1 MKTFAALGAAF
12 LFLLLTVAVPRLK
25 AQEREDDRD
34 GAKSGQ
40 QQDDNKQPT
49 AKPQE
54 DRSRQQSTQEP
65 RANRPD
71 QERSDQEKA
80 RQGEAT
86 RPQHEERT
94 TSQTERNESRPA
106 EAERGKRIPDD
117 RFRASFG
124 PRHTFRL
131 RRDEVINNSRPVV
144 TYGGYSFELLAPWPA
159 GWSFDDDCYID
170 YRDDQYYLLN
180 PVRPGIR
187 IALVVVNVD

>member
-1 MKTFAALGAAF
+1 MKACVALGAAF

-25 AQEREDDRD
+25 AQEHEDERD

-40 QQDDNKQPT
+40 QQDDSKQP
-49 AKPQE
+49 AARPQE

-65 RANRPD
+65 TANRPD

-86 RPQHEERT
+86 RPQHEEST
-94 TSQTERNESRPA
+94 PAQTERDESRPA

-117 RFRASFG
+117 RFRARFG
-124 PRHTFRL
+124 PHHRFRL
-131 RRDEVINNSRPVV
+131 RRDEVINNPRPVV
-144 TYGGYSFELLAPWPA
+144 TYGGYSFELLEPWPA
-159 GWSFDDDCYID
+159 GWSFNDDCYID
-170 YRDDQYYLLN
+170 YLDDQYYLLN
-180 PVRPGIR
+180 PAHPGLR

>member
-80 RQGEAT
+80 RQGE
-86 RPQHEERT
+86 
-94 TSQTERNESRPA
+94 RNESRPA

-124 PRHTFRL
+124 PHHTFRL

-144 TYGGYSFELLAPWPA
+144 TYGGYSFELLEPWPA
-159 GWSFDDDCYID
+159 GWSFDDACYID
-170 YRDDQYYLLN
+170 YLDDQYYLLD
-180 PVRPGIR
+180 PVHPGIR